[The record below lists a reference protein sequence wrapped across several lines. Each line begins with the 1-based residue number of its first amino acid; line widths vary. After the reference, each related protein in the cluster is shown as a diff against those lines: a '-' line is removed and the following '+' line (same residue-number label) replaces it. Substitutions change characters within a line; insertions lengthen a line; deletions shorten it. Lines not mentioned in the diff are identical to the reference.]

1 MAAGNDPV
9 ARGRR
14 VHPCQADDRASQ
26 TEMSA
31 TVVVVVAAAAAAG
44 VVVAHAA
51 VTVPGNLLE
60 AVGDTSLL

>member
-14 VHPCQADDRASQ
+14 AHPCQADDRASQ

-31 TVVVVVAAAAAAG
+31 TVVVVVAAAAAG